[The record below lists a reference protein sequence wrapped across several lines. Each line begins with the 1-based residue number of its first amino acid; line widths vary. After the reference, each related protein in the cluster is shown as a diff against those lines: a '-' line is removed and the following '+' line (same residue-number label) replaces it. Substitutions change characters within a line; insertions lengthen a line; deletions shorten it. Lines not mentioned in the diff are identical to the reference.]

1 MKDKGTFLVGT
12 DFSFDNWYSYGLDS
26 ATATTLTNKIID
38 RLKRAYAVGT
48 KMAFGTD
55 IIIDIPG
62 LNRVQ
67 TSLKVLQT
75 WKAAEIPASYILQ
88 TMTIYAAELLG
99 VEKSK
104 GMIEP
109 GFTADIIALK
119 NNPLEDIDA
128 VKNVLF
134 VMKDGKIIK

>member
-1 MKDKGTFLVGT
+1 
-12 DFSFDNWYSYGLDS
+12 
-26 ATATTLTNKIID
+26 
-38 RLKRAYAVGT
+38 
-48 KMAFGTD
+48 
-55 IIIDIPG
+55 
-62 LNRVQ
+62 
-67 TSLKVLQT
+67 
-75 WKAAEIPASYILQ
+75 
-88 TMTIYAAELLG
+88 MTIYAAELLG

-104 GMIEP
+104 GIIEP